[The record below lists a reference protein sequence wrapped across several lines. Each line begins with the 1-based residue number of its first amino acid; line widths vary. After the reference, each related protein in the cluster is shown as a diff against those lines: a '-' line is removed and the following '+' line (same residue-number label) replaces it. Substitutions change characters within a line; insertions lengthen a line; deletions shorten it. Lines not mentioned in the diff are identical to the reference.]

1 MMWYTNITRRCQDKK
16 KTMDSMISKEIY
28 KRDMD
33 QVKAQH
39 QQSVQDVQRERDA
52 ERNKLEG
59 EKKKLE
65 DDIAKIKADLK
76 KATTDGVITG
86 NTSPSA
92 TSACGLKLLVY
103 AALRY

>member
-1 MMWYTNITRRCQDKK
+1 
-16 KTMDSMISKEIY
+16 MDSMISKEIY

-33 QVKAQH
+33 QVKATH
-39 QQSVQDVQRERDA
+39 QQIVQDVQRERDA

-86 NTSPSA
+86 NTSP
-92 TSACGLKLLVY
+92 
-103 AALRY
+103 

>member
-1 MMWYTNITRRCQDKK
+1 M
-16 KTMDSMISKEIY
+16 
-28 KRDMD
+28 
-33 QVKAQH
+33 

-86 NTSPSA
+86 NTSP
-92 TSACGLKLLVY
+92 
-103 AALRY
+103 